1 MLAVDQQLNQLIIII
16 SVFAALVVVV
26 IVIFIVS
33 FSVFY
38 RKYKQKE
45 QQKDLLLLELDR
57 LESSM
62 AHECKLGKRELTII
76 TQFISL
82 IM

>member
-1 MLAVDQQLNQLIIII
+1 MLTVDQQLNQLIIII

-26 IVIFIVS
+26 VVIFIVS

-45 QQKDLLLLELDR
+45 QQKDQLLLELDR

-62 AHECKLGKRELTII
+62 AHECKLGKESS
-76 TQFISL
+76 Q
-82 IM
+82 